1 MIDRVLMASVLA
13 IAVASPAS
21 AAPAPRGSAA
31 ELASLARD
39 LDRAESVRAVKDL
52 QRTYS
57 QFAQFG
63 LWQDLAAL
71 FAKDGV
77 VNFGDGADIAG
88 RDTLAAGLARAL
100 GPGGLKPGQFH
111 IQFIEHPLVNLAPD
125 GEHAK
130 GRWYGFHLL
139 SDGKGSANIRGGVYE
154 NEYVREAGRWKIALQ
169 RFTVQYEGPYESGW
183 TNRNGQPIGL
193 VPYHFGADESGKP
206 DLGLGATGPA
216 PATDASP
223 GELGAR
229 IQALVDEQNV
239 RNLQNAYGYYA
250 DRQMW
255 DDVVDLFAEDG
266 TVEVSGIGIY
276 KGKPGVRRAMERMG
290 PQGLTHGILNEH
302 VMMDAVVT
310 VLPGG
315 REAIARGLELGLIGD
330 GDKDQSHWEVTTFSN
345 RFVKEGGLWK
355 LRELR
360 LFPHLRS
367 DYAQGWGKSRL
378 VEAAPA
384 AALAPD
390 VAEAAPSA
398 DQQERAMPAFAE
410 TNPATGVPIN
420 APAGYRLT
428 ATAPLTGAIAA
439 PERTQVVANRAWLA
453 EQRRKLAV
461 ARAWDGAENVSTA
474 YGMYLDDFQWPSLA
488 AIHGVLGSKQTPF
501 AGYFIGRERIAKAAS
516 TQYGPP
522 PTAPRAAISFHWL
535 LQPVI
540 SVAHDGRSASAR
552 TRLFQPRTQI
562 AVGQA
567 GQMMGAGLHGGMY
580 NNQMYLERGVWRIW
594 NLTLDEHY
602 YESNGWKLGWA
613 GMKDKPAGERPKP
626 SILLSKFPPDIL
638 LTDMGKRQ
646 EHFRGGTGET
656 WAWPQ
661 ILPMWFPYLNPV
673 TGRRPEN
680 FQSDCGSCEISPKM
694 RLTTQGYLKPP
705 TGPVKE

>member
-1 MIDRVLMASVLA
+1 MAGRLL
-13 IAVASPAS
+13 VASALALAAAAPVH
-21 AAPAPRGSAA
+21 AAPAKSPSPAQLA
-31 ELASLARD
+31 ELARD
-39 LDRAESVRAVKDL
+39 VDRAESVRAVKDL

-63 LWQDLAAL
+63 LWQDLASL

-77 VNFGDGADIAG
+77 VNFGSGADIVG
-88 RDTLAAGLARAL
+88 REALAAGLKRAL
-100 GPGGLKPGQFH
+100 GPGGLKPGEFH

-139 SDGKGSANIRGGVYE
+139 SDGKGGASIRGGVYE
-154 NEYVREAGRWKIALQ
+154 NEYVREFGRWKIAAQ

-183 TNRNGQPIGL
+183 TNRNGEPIGL
-193 VPYHFGADESGKP
+193 APYHFDADESGKP
-206 DLGLGATGPA
+206 DLGAAGAVL
-216 PATDASP
+216 ATKATP

-239 RNLQNAYGYYA
+239 RNLQNAYGYYV
-250 DRQMW
+250 DRRMW
-255 DDVVDLFAEDG
+255 DDVVDLFAADG
-266 TVEVSGIGIY
+266 TVEVSGIGLY
-276 KGKPGVRRAMERMG
+276 KGKSGVRRAMERMG
-290 PQGLTHGILNEH
+290 PQGLAHGVLNEH
-302 VMMDAVVT
+302 IMMDTVVT

-315 REAIARGLELGLIGD
+315 REAVTRGLELGLIGD
-330 GDKDQSHWEVTTFSN
+330 GDKDQAHWEVTTFSN
-345 RFVKEGGLWK
+345 RFVKEDGIWK

-367 DYAQGWGKSRL
+367 DYADGWGKSRL
-378 VEAAPA
+378 VEPQPA
-384 AALAPD
+384 AAQAPD
-390 VAEAAPSA
+390 VAQAAPSA
-398 DQQERAMPAFAE
+398 DEQQRMMPDFADA
-410 TNPATGVPIN
+410 NPATGTPVV
-420 APAGYRLT
+420 APAGYRLV
-428 ATAPLTGAIAA
+428 ATTPLTGTIAA
-439 PERTQVVANRAWLA
+439 PARGQVTANRAWLA
-453 EQRRKLAV
+453 EQRRKLAM

-488 AIHGVLGSKQTPF
+488 AIHGDLGSKQTPF
-501 AGYFIGRERIAKAAS
+501 AGYYIGRERIAKAAS

-540 SVAHDGRSASAR
+540 NVARDGRSASAR

-562 AVGQA
+562 AVGQP

-580 NNQMYLERGVWRIW
+580 NNQMYLERGTWRIW

-602 YESNGWKLGWA
+602 FESNGWKLGWS
-613 GMKDKPAGERPKP
+613 GMKDKPAGEKPKP

-673 TGRRPEN
+673 SGRRPEN
-680 FQSDCGSCEISPKM
+680 FQADCGSCEIAPTM
-694 RLTTQGYLKPP
+694 RLTAHGYQKPP
-705 TGPVKE
+705 VGPVKD